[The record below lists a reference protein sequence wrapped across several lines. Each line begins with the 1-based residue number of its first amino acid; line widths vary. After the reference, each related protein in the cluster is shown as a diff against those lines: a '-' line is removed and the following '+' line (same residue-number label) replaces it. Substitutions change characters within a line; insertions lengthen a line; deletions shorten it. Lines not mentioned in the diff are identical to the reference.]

1 MGVISSWLP
10 PARMTCIAFIIC
22 AISLLSFGLLRDP
35 LWMIVSS
42 SVTQFTVEMT
52 FTGVII
58 CAARFYAADIRLTGV
73 AWVTG
78 VGRIG
83 AIVGPYT
90 GGVLMSMAID
100 RSYYVAAYAGLAL
113 FGALAIGTLARMNT
127 RAAAAA
133 AA

>member
-1 MGVISSWLP
+1 
-10 PARMTCIAFIIC
+10 
-22 AISLLSFGLLRDP
+22 
-35 LWMIVSS
+35 MIVSS